1 MPIIMRNT
9 PAGRRAF
16 PISKVEAEKLVASGD
31 AVQDKCYSDIYEE
44 ITEGERSQGY
54 LTRNMAPL
62 PPVAARRKPGRPP
75 KNHPAEDPA
84 PSTEE

>member
-1 MPIIMRNT
+1 MSILMKNT

-16 PISKVEAEKLVASGD
+16 PISKVEAEKLVAEGS
-31 AVQDKCYSDIYEE
+31 AVRDKTHSDIYEE

-54 LTRNMAPL
+54 MTRNMAPIPEL
-62 PPVAARRKPGRPP
+62 APKRKPGRPP
-75 KNHPAEDPA
+75 KTVQPEDPA